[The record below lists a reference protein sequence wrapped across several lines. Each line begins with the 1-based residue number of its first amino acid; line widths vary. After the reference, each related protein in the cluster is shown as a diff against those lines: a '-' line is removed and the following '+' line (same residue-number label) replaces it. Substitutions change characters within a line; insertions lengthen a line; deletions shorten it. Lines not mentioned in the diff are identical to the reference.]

1 MKRSE
6 FLKILPAAAAAT
18 SALAQGGK
26 KKPLVV
32 YYSWSGNT
40 RSVAEFIR
48 EFTNADILEVLPSEP
63 YPASYRSTVEIAK
76 KENAAEFKRPIKTK
90 IEKLADYDA
99 VFVGSPNWWGTIS
112 GPIRTLLCGHDF
124 SSKKI
129 IPFMTHEGSRF
140 GYSLSEIK
148 KICPKAELLQGFE
161 TRGGSAKNS
170 ADSIKKWLSTLSI

>member
-1 MKRSE
+1 M
-6 FLKILPAAAAAT
+6 
-18 SALAQGGK
+18 
-26 KKPLVV
+26 
-32 YYSWSGNT
+32 
-40 RSVAEFIR
+40 
-48 EFTNADILEVLPSEP
+48 
-63 YPASYRSTVEIAK
+63 EIAK